1 MLQKIINES
10 FTVHPKNKL
19 IMQSKTLKN
28 LITIFFALFIFSSCT
43 RDYIVPDPPAAPPA
57 PPSPTENKIS
67 FSGEIQPIFNAKC
80 VRCHGVGQN
89 APVLA
94 SGKSYQSLMS
104 TSGMIDTISPA
115 NSKLYI
121 EMLPPSGGMVQYGST
136 RANADSVYK
145 WIRQG
150 AKNN

>member
-1 MLQKIINES
+1 
-10 FTVHPKNKL
+10 
-19 IMQSKTLKN
+19 MQSKKLKN
-28 LITIFFALFIFSSCT
+28 LIAFFFVLFIFSSCT
-43 RDYIVPDPPAAPPA
+43 RDYIVPDPPAPPPA

-67 FSGEIQPIFNAKC
+67 YAGEIQPIFTAKC

-94 SGKSYQSLMS
+94 DGSSYLALMNKA
-104 TSGMIDTISPA
+104 GMIDTITPA
-115 NSKLYI
+115 NSKLYQEI
-121 EMLPPSGGMVQYGST
+121 LPPDGGMVQYGST
-136 RANADSVYK
+136 KANADSVYK